1 MIYGLFAFLALLGV
15 WLLVSALLNWE
26 WYKAIIDFEVVEGLF
41 GETVC
46 RWFCGLSGIAIVV
59 CAVVMAVVQRH

>member
-1 MIYGLFAFLALLGV
+1 MIHTLFAFLALLGV

-26 WYKAIIDFEVVEGLF
+26 WYKAFIDVEVVEGLF

-46 RWFCGLSGIAIVV
+46 RWFCGLCGIAIFI
-59 CAVVMAVVQRH
+59 CAVVGVFIEQH